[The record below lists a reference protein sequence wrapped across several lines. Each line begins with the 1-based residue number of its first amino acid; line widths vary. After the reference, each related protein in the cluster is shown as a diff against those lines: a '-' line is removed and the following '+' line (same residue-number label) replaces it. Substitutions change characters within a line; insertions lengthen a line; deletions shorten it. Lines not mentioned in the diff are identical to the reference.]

1 MDSNFNL
8 QQIEYEIQI
17 RNNKIYSKVYFSPGK
32 LEMMNE
38 QIKGHLKITT
48 VNGYYIKLTS
58 DPGCD
63 AIAIWSGLVPGGKVT
78 FSVVSMSKHHYNLC
92 FEIIMIIPTDFTQS
106 CFIFFFLYSGNHVS
120 QRGNCM
126 RSHYTFLYKVVLID
140 SFIFI
145 SLDL

>member
-78 FSVVSMSKHHYNLC
+78 FSVVNMSKHHYNLC
-92 FEIIMIIPTDFTQS
+92 FEIIMIIPTDFTHS
-106 CFIFFFLYSGNHVS
+106 CFIFFFFTQVTMFHKEVTACAVIILFYIRLYS
-120 QRGNCM
+120 
-126 RSHYTFLYKVVLID
+126 LIH
-140 SFIFI
+140 SY
-145 SLDL
+145 L

>member
-63 AIAIWSGLVPGGKVT
+63 AIDAIAIWSGLVPGGKVT

-92 FEIIMIIPTDFTQS
+92 FEIIMIIPTDFTHS
-106 CFIFFFLYSGNHVS
+106 CFIFFFFTQVTMFHKEVTVIILFYIRLYS
-120 QRGNCM
+120 
-126 RSHYTFLYKVVLID
+126 LIH
-140 SFIFI
+140 SY
-145 SLDL
+145 L

>member
-17 RNNKIYSKVYFSPGK
+17 RNNKIYSKAYISPGK

-63 AIAIWSGLVPGGKVT
+63 AIAIWSGL
-78 FSVVSMSKHHYNLC
+78 C
-92 FEIIMIIPTDFTQS
+92 QEE
-106 CFIFFFLYSGNHVS
+106 
-120 QRGNCM
+120 R
-126 RSHYTFLYKVVLID
+126 
-140 SFIFI
+140 
-145 SLDL
+145 

>member
-92 FEIIMIIPTDFTQS
+92 FEIIMIIPTDFTHS
-106 CFIFFFLYSGNHVS
+106 CFIFF
-120 QRGNCM
+120 
-126 RSHYTFLYKVVLID
+126 
-140 SFIFI
+140 
-145 SLDL
+145 SLLR